1 MNKQGIVE
9 SFYQN
14 KCAISDVVYFYDKEQ
29 QKSIKNSGVIYTPW
43 AIVERIVALAQL
55 HCQQTIVEPSC
66 GHGIFIFGLL
76 EHAKAHWGLKGND
89 LYKWFVTYV
98 TGIEISPN
106 VVTELCEILKI
117 YFKKE
122 GVEQVSF
129 PNLICSDALLI
140 KKNFDVCI
148 GNPPYVRTKNLDVG
162 YLKQLRENFISCQSG
177 NIDLYYA
184 FIEHYTLICK
194 KVVFITP
201 NSFLTNI
208 SAKNLLNLIKERLNY
223 VWDFKEKL
231 VFPDAR
237 TYTCIF
243 KIENKTDYF
252 LLNDKEIRKEIYF
265 SKKVQ
270 KKSSMVL
277 SGIATLADKVYI
289 VEKKEEKY
297 YANNV
302 EIEAGI
308 VVPLI
313 KITKQKDNNLESIKY
328 IIYPY
333 NNKKIIP
340 EDILKTQ
347 YPLTYNYLL
356 SQKSTLSQRDKGKTN
371 GYEAWYAYG
380 RKQGLHSI
388 SNNLITIIPQMLG
401 SQCKPIILNIE
412 QLLKK
417 FPTILFTSGFVV
429 PFKEDK
435 YLSSDFIA
443 YSVKNGKPWPG
454 KEQSYYSLT
463 SAQVAAY
470 SGS

>member
-1 MNKQGIVE
+1 MSKQEIVE
-9 SFYQN
+9 SFYKN
-14 KCAISDVVYFYDKEQ
+14 KCTIGEVVYVYDKEQ
-29 QKSIKNSGVIYTPW
+29 QKSIKTEGVIYTPW
-43 AIVERIVALAQL
+43 SIVERIINLSQL
-55 HCQQTIVEPSC
+55 HCTQSIVEPSC

-76 EHAKAHWGLKGND
+76 EHAKNSWGLKGQD
-89 LYKWFVTYV
+89 LYNWFINHV
-98 TGIEISPN
+98 TGIEISAN
-106 VVTELCEILKI
+106 VVEELSEILTI

-122 GVEQVSF
+122 GIEQVYFS
-129 PNLICSDALLI
+129 NLICSDGLLI
-140 KKNFDVCI
+140 KKQFDVCI
-148 GNPPYVRTKNLDVG
+148 GNPPYVRTKNLDVE

-201 NSFLTNI
+201 NSFLTNT

-223 VWDFKEKL
+223 VWDFREKL
-231 VFPDAR
+231 MFPDAR

-243 KIENKTDYF
+243 KIENKTDSF
-252 LLNDKEIRKEIYF
+252 LLNDKEIKKDIYF
-265 SKKVQ
+265 SDKLQ
-270 KKSSMVL
+270 KKSSKVL

-289 VEKKEEKY
+289 VEKKGEKY
-297 YANNV
+297 YANNF
-302 EIEAGI
+302 EIEATI

-313 KITKQKDNNLESIKY
+313 KITKQKDNNLDGIKY

-333 NNKKIIP
+333 NNKKVIP
-340 EDILKTQ
+340 EDVLQTQ
-347 YPLTYNYLL
+347 YPLTYTYLL
-356 SQKSTLSQRDKGKTN
+356 SQKDRLNQRDKGKTS

-412 QLLKK
+412 ELLKK
-417 FPTILFTSGFVV
+417 FPIILFTSGFVV
-429 PFKEDK
+429 PLQDDK
-435 YLSSDFIA
+435 YLSSEFITYA
-443 YSVKNGKPWPG
+443 INQGKPWPG

-463 SAQVAAY
+463 STQVAAY
-470 SGS
+470 SS